1 MLIKVMLICQ
11 QKYTSIL
18 LSRESLNYF
27 KKYAQ
32 LLILGEYALIKDE
45 LK

>member
-1 MLIKVMLICQ
+1 MLIKLMLICQ
-11 QKYTSIL
+11 QKYKSIL
-18 LSRESLNYF
+18 LSRESLNYL

-32 LLILGEYALIKDE
+32 LLGEYALIKDE